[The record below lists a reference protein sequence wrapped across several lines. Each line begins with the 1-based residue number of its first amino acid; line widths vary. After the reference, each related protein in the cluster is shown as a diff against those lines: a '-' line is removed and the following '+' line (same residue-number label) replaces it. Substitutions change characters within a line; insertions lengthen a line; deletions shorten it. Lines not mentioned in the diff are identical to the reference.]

1 MIHGVIPAV
10 LTPFTER
17 GEINEKALRDYI
29 NFLISKGVH
38 GLFPL
43 GTNGCGP
50 LMSVADRKKVIS
62 IVVDETKKRVPV
74 IVHTGAISTQ
84 ETIEVTEYA
93 HEVGTDACAVVTPW
107 YFPLDDTSLEL
118 HFTAVAEAIPSLP
131 MYLYNI
137 PGNAK
142 NELTPKLVGRLAE
155 KHGNIVGIK
164 DSSKDL
170 SRLKDYLSVL
180 GEGYDVVVGTDALV
194 YPALEMGATGVVSA
208 VGNCFPEV
216 MVELYEAFISG
227 EFSKTKELQY
237 RANEVRDVLKLGS
250 YITPYYEALKLRGVD
265 VGKVK
270 LPLRALTELEKEKLK
285 QGLQELNLL

>member
-10 LTPFTER
+10 LTPFTES
-17 GEINEKALRDYI
+17 GDINERALRDYVD
-29 NFLISKGVH
+29 FLICRGVH

-43 GTNGCGP
+43 GTNGSGP
-50 LMSVADRKKVIS
+50 LMSVADRKKVLS
-62 IVVDETKKRVPV
+62 IIVDEARKRVPV

-93 HEVGTDACAVVTPW
+93 HEVGADACAVVTPW
-107 YFPLDDTSLEL
+107 YFPHDDTSLEL
-118 HFTAVAEAIPSLP
+118 HFSLVAEAVPSLP

-142 NELTPKLVGRLAE
+142 NDLKPKLVGRLAE
-155 KHGNIVGIK
+155 KHKNIVGIK

-170 SRLKDYLSVL
+170 SRLQDYLSIL

-194 YPALEMGATGVVSA
+194 YPALAMGATGVVSA
-208 VGNCFPEV
+208 VGNCFPEI
-216 MVELYEAFISG
+216 MVELYEAFTAG
-227 EFSKTKELQY
+227 DFVKAKELQF
-237 RANEVRDVLKLGS
+237 RANKVRDVLKLGS
-250 YITPYYEALKLRGVD
+250 YITPYYEALKLRGVKIGD
-265 VGKVK
+265 VKM
-270 LPLRALTELEKEKLK
+270 PLRSLTELEKEKIK